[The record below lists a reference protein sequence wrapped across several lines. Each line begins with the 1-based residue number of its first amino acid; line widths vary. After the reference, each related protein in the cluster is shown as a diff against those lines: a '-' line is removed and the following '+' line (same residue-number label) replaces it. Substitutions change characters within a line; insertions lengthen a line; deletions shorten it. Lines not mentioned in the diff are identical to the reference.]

1 MSRAASIVEYTVNPE
16 QAEELHARVRQHV
29 VPAAR
34 QVKGYEGFL
43 LLDRG
48 DGKRL
53 AVLLYDSVEGVQAA
67 QEALTPVGRE
77 HTYALMS
84 GPALGS
90 LGTVVIGDGVFA
102 EPAGP

>member
-1 MSRAASIVEYTVNPE
+1 MSAASIVEYTVNPE
-16 QAEELHARVRQHV
+16 NATELHERVQQHL

-34 QVKGYEGFL
+34 QVKGYQGFL
-43 LLDRG
+43 LVDRG

-53 AVLLYDSVEGVQAA
+53 AVLLYDSVENVQAA
-67 QEALTPVGRE
+67 QEVLTTVGRE
-77 HTYALMS
+77 HTYSLMS

-102 EPAGP
+102 EPARP

>member
-16 QAEELHARVRQHV
+16 HAETLHARVREHL
-29 VPAAR
+29 VPVAR
-34 QVKGYEGFL
+34 QVQGYQGFL

-48 DGKRL
+48 EGRRL
-53 AVLLYDSVEGVQAA
+53 AVLLFDSVEGVRAA
-67 QEALTPVGRE
+67 QEALTPPGRE

-90 LGTVVIGDGVFA
+90 LGLVVIGDGVFA
-102 EPAGP
+102 DPANL